1 MEGLTERDKNAPSFA
16 HIFSDQ
22 KRTDYP
28 DIPEPCIPAGSD
40 SDYENDPLS
49 EPQLSILLGTS
60 YMLNNKQNF
69 TGILTSIDN
78 IKTVGEAINYLDS
91 VKEYLP

>member
-1 MEGLTERDKNAPSFA
+1 MFIE
-16 HIFSDQ
+16 
-22 KRTDYP
+22 
-28 DIPEPCIPAGSD
+28 
-40 SDYENDPLS
+40 
-49 EPQLSILLGTS
+49 
-60 YMLNNKQNF
+60 NKQNF